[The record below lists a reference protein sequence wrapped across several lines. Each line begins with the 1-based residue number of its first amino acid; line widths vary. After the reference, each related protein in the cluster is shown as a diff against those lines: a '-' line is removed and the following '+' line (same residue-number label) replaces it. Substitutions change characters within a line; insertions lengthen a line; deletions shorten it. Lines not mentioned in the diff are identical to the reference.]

1 MPEIKIGVGAGV
13 QGVDAAIQ
21 KITAGMNKLGA
32 SVAAASKLK
41 FEPVDV
47 KLMARDLALINQ
59 QMKQVIALSPQLRNA
74 LKATG
79 QSGAHLSQIDF
90 SKLSTNPQVAQRL
103 RDRAFTAAVRG
114 SSLDPTLANDV
125 DANGNIVPPGA
136 GAGGSGGGA
145 GGSGGAGGGGG
156 GGGRR
161 PPRGGG
167 ASGGGGAGGG
177 GGSWWGRRPQGGWG
191 TATALAVGNGIG
203 GTAGNVIT
211 AGMGGGGLPGM
222 GLALLTSAIGKAV
235 QFASEG
241 MDLAK
246 QQNETADILKRS
258 MGDLGVSFKE
268 LIGDSRYLGQQLGVA
283 GGEFLKLEEQAN
295 SASGGLYRT
304 PSELAAATLSGG
316 SLARAY
322 GMQPGA
328 GVNFVGGMD
337 RLNNRQNNKELAT
350 AIAEAI
356 GNAQGKATP
365 GEVMQAMQS
374 FSAAQNRFNSGSVD
388 LNRFG
393 NAYSSLLGSDGMT
406 ADHASDIIGTANAAM
421 QHMGGT
427 EASQNF
433 TMQAFGNLNPL
444 MARIRA
450 EGGLFGNGLD
460 NKDIGAYVRARGG
473 ADWDSRSKG
482 PAGDNFSV
490 ITGSFDS
497 AYRGRDPLLELDAEK
512 NYFGLKS
519 NADTASFVRM
529 SPSDHN
535 GINMLLQHAGVNLS
549 DLNEGSLQSISA
561 ISKTADFNGLDA
573 LYRNGPDA
581 IRNRGDLSDADKARL
596 DTAEKSGNFQ
606 QMQDALVRTLS
617 SKGQSDDDTT
627 VQRSI
632 DANIQ
637 NIQSQIGSYLV
648 PYSQKAMEGI
658 LWMANKL
665 GAGIDAPAGP
675 NAATTGSGSP
685 YGFGGSTP
693 GANSRVDQTGAAA
706 GPLNSVANGV
716 DAGSNWMDRTGGVAD
731 KTNYLYGQAQGLAW
745 KYNGAVNDGMS
756 QLAGMGVD
764 QAHAA
769 AIMANA
775 AAESSMNPGAR
786 NGNMYGLFQLDK
798 GRQADFAK
806 VMGKSVIGSSRADQI
821 EYMVRS
827 MRAGGEEAGP
837 GKGFWSGSGNDLPGY
852 FASKIE
858 RTDHPGKNGMI
869 RDGIGGPLTVVIEQ
883 TNNTTFDGRTKS
895 RKVSAT
901 VGAPQSAGGRAR
913 VKAPTVNTNV
923 G

>member
-1 MPEIKIGVGAGV
+1 MPEVKIGVGAGV
-13 QGVDAAIQ
+13 QNADAAIQ
-21 KITAGMNKLGA
+21 KITTSMNKLGA
-32 SVAAASKLK
+32 SVAAASKQK

-47 KLMARDLALINQ
+47 KLMARDLALVN
-59 QMKQVIALSPQLRNA
+59 KQFQETLKLSSQLRNA

-79 QSGAHLSQIDF
+79 QTDAHLSQIDF
-90 SKLSTNPQVAQRL
+90 SRLSTNPRIAQRM
-103 RDRAFTAAVRG
+103 RDRAFLHSVRG
-114 SSLDPTLANDV
+114 TALDPTAYNDV
-125 DANGNIVPPGA
+125 DDNGNIIPPSAPG
-136 GAGGSGGGA
+136 GGGA
-145 GGSGGAGGGGG
+145 GGGAGG

-167 ASGGGGAGGG
+167 AASGGGEGGEG
-177 GGSWWGRRPQGGWG
+177 GSGSWWRRRPSGGFG
-191 TATALAVGNGIG
+191 TATALAIGNGIG
-203 GTAGNVIT
+203 GTAGNLVT
-211 AGMGGGGLPGM
+211 AAAGGGGLPGI
-222 GLALLTSAIGKAV
+222 GLAALTAAIGKAV
-235 QFASEG
+235 HFASEG

-268 LIGDSRYLGQQLGVA
+268 LTGESRFLGQQVGVA

-295 SASGGLYRT
+295 SVSGGLYRT
-304 PSELAAATLSGG
+304 PGELAAATLSGG
-316 SLARAY
+316 SIARAY

-365 GEVMQAMQS
+365 GEVMQAMRS
-374 FSAAQNRFNSGSVD
+374 FAASQNRFNSGSVD
-388 LNRFG
+388 LDRFG

-406 ADHASDIIGTANAAM
+406 ADHASDILGTANASM
-421 QHMGGT
+421 QRMGGT
-427 EASQNF
+427 EASRNF

-444 MARIRA
+444 MARVRA

-473 ADWDSRSKG
+473 ADWDRRSKG

-519 NADTASFVRM
+519 DADTASFVRM
-529 SPSDHN
+529 SDSDHN
-535 GINMLLQHAGVNLS
+535 GLNMLLQHAGVNLS
-549 DLNEGSLQSISA
+549 DLNEGSLQSITA
-561 ISKTADFNGLDA
+561 ISKASDFKGLDA
-573 LYRNGPDA
+573 LYRSGPDA
-581 IRNRGDLSDADKARL
+581 IRNRGDMSDADKARL

-606 QMQDALVRTLS
+606 QMQDAMVRTLAG
-617 SKGQSDDDTT
+617 KGQSDDDAT

-632 DANIQ
+632 DSNIE
-637 NIQSQIGSYLV
+637 NMKSQIGERLV
-648 PYSQKAMEGI
+648 PYAQKAMEGI

-665 GAGIDAPAGP
+665 GAGIADP
-675 NAATTGSGSP
+675 NSE
-685 YGFGGSTP
+685 GGSTFVGP
-693 GANSRVDQTGAAA
+693 LKSGTNGANSRVNQTTAVADK
-706 GPLNSVANGV
+706 LNAVANDV
-716 DAGSNWMDRTGGVAD
+716 DAGSNWMDRTGGIAD
-731 KTNYLYGQAQGLAW
+731 KTNYLYGQTQGLAW

-764 QAHAA
+764 PAHAA

-775 AAESSMNPGAR
+775 AGESSMNPGAH

-806 VMGKSVIGSSRADQI
+806 VMGKSVVGSSRGDQI
-821 EYMVRS
+821 EYMVKS
-827 MRAGGEEAGP
+827 MLAGGEEAGP
-837 GKGFWSGSGNDLPGY
+837 GRGFWSGSGGDLAGY

-869 RDGIGGPLTVVIEQ
+869 RDGIASQITVVVEQ
-883 TNNTTFDGRTKS
+883 TNNTTVDGRTKS

-913 VKAPTVNTNV
+913 VKAPTTNTNV